1 MKYIMTMIRTY
12 LAKELP
18 KPIGK
23 GASSIISTNSPQL
36 GRWNIEY
43 CHKTTKSIYPTKII
57 AVLVVN
63 MHLQSMMPK
72 KRDELM
78 IEITES
84 LLVQRPSWYTIS
96 PIKCHLIFWILIQNS

>member
-1 MKYIMTMIRTY
+1 MIRTY

-43 CHKTTKSIYPTKII
+43 CHKKINNKIDLSNEDHCGPCGQYALTKHD
-57 AVLVVN
+57 AE
-63 MHLQSMMPK
+63 K
-72 KRDELM
+72 KR
-78 IEITES
+78 
-84 LLVQRPSWYTIS
+84 
-96 PIKCHLIFWILIQNS
+96 